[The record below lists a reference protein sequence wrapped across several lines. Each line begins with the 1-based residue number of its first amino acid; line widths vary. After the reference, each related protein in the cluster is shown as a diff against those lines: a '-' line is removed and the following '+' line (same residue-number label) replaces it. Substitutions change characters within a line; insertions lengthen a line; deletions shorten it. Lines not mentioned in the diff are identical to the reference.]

1 MPLRRKRCCRL
12 WGACWSAPRSLVT
25 SGGAGTMGFGLPA
38 AIGAKLAAGGT
49 RMSLI
54 TRRAAAGA
62 VAGLLARP
70 ALAQARF
77 PDRPIRLVV
86 PFTAGGTTDVQMR
99 ALCEAAGRRLG
110 QPVIVENR
118 GGAGG
123 TMGAQALLHEKPD
136 GYFLATMPVTAI
148 RYPLMQAKPA
158 WNPLTD
164 FTWIVQCTGYL
175 FGVVVR
181 ADAPWKTFEE
191 LLTYAKANPGVIA
204 YGTPGVGG
212 SLHLTMEDIAQRR
225 GIEWLHVPFR
235 GVAENTQA
243 LLGGQIQVTSD
254 SSGWSELVDSG
265 KLRLLVEQ
273 LGVVAVHLGLVDRR
287 VDLGQQLFGL
297 VAGQAGVGAAVAV
310 HEVYPRTTVV
320 PLGNRYRHAVRG
332 SYICLNF
339 VVHFILH
346 SL

>member
-1 MPLRRKRCCRL
+1 MPRL
-12 WGACWSAPRSLVT
+12 
-25 SGGAGTMGFGLPA
+25 
-38 AIGAKLAAGGT
+38 
-49 RMSLI
+49 
-54 TRRAAAGA
+54 TRRAAGGA
-62 VAGLLARP
+62 LAGLLARP
-70 ALAQARF
+70 ALAQPRF

-136 GYFLATMPVTAI
+136 GYFLATMPVTTI
-148 RYPLMQAKPA
+148 RYPLMQTKPA
-158 WNPLTD
+158 WDPLTD

-181 ADAPWKTFEE
+181 ADAPWKTFQD
-191 LLTYAKANPGVIA
+191 LLAHAKANPGAIA

-212 SLHLTMEDIAQRR
+212 SLHLTMEDIAQRY
-225 GIEWLHVPFR
+225 GIDWVHVPFR
-235 GVAENTQA
+235 GVADNVQA

-265 KLRLLVEQ
+265 KLRLLVTWGPERARRFPQ
-273 LGVVAVHLGLVDRR
+273 VPTLREAGVDIVCTSPYG
-287 VDLGQQLFGL
+287 
-297 VAGQAGVGAAVAV
+297 VAGPKGMAPAVVQALHAAFRDALQDPQHLAV
-310 HEVYPRTTVV
+310 LQRLDMDVRYLGPEDYLAEVRRTQAAEA
-320 PLGNRYRHAVRG
+320 PLVQKLGIKIN
-332 SYICLNF
+332 
-339 VVHFILH
+339 
-346 SL
+346 

>member
-1 MPLRRKRCCRL
+1 MPRL
-12 WGACWSAPRSLVT
+12 
-25 SGGAGTMGFGLPA
+25 
-38 AIGAKLAAGGT
+38 
-49 RMSLI
+49 
-54 TRRAAAGA
+54 TRRAAGGA
-62 VAGLLARP
+62 LAGLLARP
-70 ALAQARF
+70 ALAQPRF

-110 QPVIVENR
+110 QPVIIENR

-148 RYPLMQAKPA
+148 RYPLMQTKPA
-158 WNPLTD
+158 WNPQTD

-191 LLTYAKANPGVIA
+191 LLDYAKAHPGAIA

-225 GIEWLHVPFR
+225 GIDWVHVPFR

-265 KLRLLVEQ
+265 KLRLLVTWGPERARRFPQ
-273 LGVVAVHLGLVDRR
+273 VPTLRETGLDIVCTSPY
-287 VDLGQQLFGL
+287 G
-297 VAGQAGVGAAVAV
+297 VAGPKGMDPAVVETLHAAFREALQDPQHLAVLRRLDMDVRYLGPADYLAEVGRTQAAEA
-310 HEVYPRTTVV
+310 PLV
-320 PLGNRYRHAVRG
+320 PKLGIKIN
-332 SYICLNF
+332 
-339 VVHFILH
+339 
-346 SL
+346 